1 MSTQTSTHR
10 PPSPQTLPRR
20 ERERLRQREELL
32 AAALELFA
40 EKGFHNV
47 SMHEIAQKA
56 EFAVGTLYKFFK
68 DKEDLYK
75 ALVRSRAERFHARLK
90 EILTQGDSE
99 DVLSMLKKYVAAKTA
114 LLTGG
119 AAMLRLY
126 FAETRGAS
134 FNLRAGLDK
143 EILKLY
149 DDLLESLAAVFR
161 RGVRKKIFRPLNP
174 YYMALALESLTNGF
188 LQCWIEDPERH
199 PYEANVPLIL
209 DIFCKGVV
217 RSESCRQP

>member
-1 MSTQTSTHR
+1 MNTE
-10 PPSPQTLPRR
+10 TLPRR
-20 ERERLRQREELL
+20 EREKLRQRDELL
-32 AAALELFA
+32 AAALDLFS

-75 ALVRSRAERFHARLK
+75 ALIRSRAERFHAALREVLARS
-90 EILTQGDSE
+90 DSE
-99 DVLSMLKKYVAAKTA
+99 DVLSVLKEYVAAKTA

-134 FNLRAGLDK
+134 FNIRAGLDR
-143 EILKLY
+143 EILELY
-149 DDLLESLAAVFR
+149 DDLVARLAAVFQA
-161 RGVRKKIFRPLNP
+161 GVRKKTFRPLDP
-174 YYMALALESLTNGF
+174 YYMAVALESLTNGF
-188 LQCWIEDPERH
+188 LQCWIEDPKRH

-209 DIFCKGVV
+209 DMFLGGVV
-217 RSESCRQP
+217 RK

>member
-1 MSTQTSTHR
+1 MTSNSQSRASGTVTGADR
-10 PPSPQTLPRR
+10 LPRR

-32 AAALELFA
+32 AAALELFS
-40 EKGFHNV
+40 ERGFHNV

-56 EFAVGTLYKFFK
+56 EFAVGTLYRFFK

-75 ALVRSRAERFHARLK
+75 ALIRSRAERFHARLK
-90 EILTQGDSE
+90 EILSESDSE
-99 DVLSMLKKYVAAKTA
+99 EPLSVLKKYVAAKAA
-114 LLTGG
+114 LVTGG

-143 EILKLY
+143 EILRLY

-161 RGVRKKIFRPLNP
+161 RGIRKKIFRPLDP
-174 YYMALALESLTNGF
+174 HYMAVALESLTNGF

-217 RSESCRQP
+217 RNG

>member
-1 MSTQTSTHR
+1 MFTLS
-10 PPSPQTLPRR
+10 SPEIAMNSEKLPRR
-20 ERERLRQREELL
+20 EREKLRQREELL
-32 AAALELFA
+32 AAALDLFS

-56 EFAVGTLYKFFK
+56 EFAVGTLYRFFK

-75 ALVRSRAERFHARLK
+75 ALIRSRAERFHATLNEVLARAD
-90 EILTQGDSE
+90 GE
-99 DVLSMLKKYVAAKTA
+99 DPLAVLKKYVEAKTA

-134 FNLRAGLDK
+134 FNIRAGLDR
-143 EILKLY
+143 EILELY
-149 DDLLESLAAVFR
+149 EDLVAKLAAVFES
-161 RGVRKKIFRPLNP
+161 GVRKKIFRPLDP

-209 DIFCKGVV
+209 DIFCRGVL
-217 RSESCRQP
+217 RK

>member
-1 MSTQTSTHR
+1 MSTE
-10 PPSPQTLPRR
+10 TLPRR

-32 AAALELFA
+32 SAARDLFA
-40 EKGFHNV
+40 EKGYHNV

-75 ALVRSRAERFHARLK
+75 ALIRSRAEKFHALLK
-90 EILTQGDSE
+90 AVLTQPGSE
-99 DVLSMLKKYVAAKTA
+99 DAISVIKNYVAAKTA

-134 FNLRAGLDK
+134 FNLRSGLDQ
-143 EILKLY
+143 EIRKLY
-149 DDLLESLAAVFR
+149 DDVLEALADVFR
-161 RGVRKKIFRPLNP
+161 TGIRKKVFRPLDP
-174 YYMALALESLTNGF
+174 YYMAVALESLTNGF

-209 DIFCKGVV
+209 DIFFQGVT
-217 RSESCRQP
+217 RK

>member
-1 MSTQTSTHR
+1 M
-10 PPSPQTLPRR
+10 PRR
-20 ERERLRQREELL
+20 EREKLRQRDELL
-32 AAALELFA
+32 AAAMELFS

-56 EFAVGTLYKFFK
+56 EFAVGTLYKFFR

-75 ALVRSRAERFHARLK
+75 ALIRSRAETFHATLK
-90 EILTQGDSE
+90 EILAGADRE
-99 DVLSMLKKYVAAKTA
+99 DVLGVLKKYMEAKTA

-134 FNLRAGLDK
+134 FNIRAGLDR
-143 EILKLY
+143 EILALY
-149 DDLLESLAAVFR
+149 DDLLASLAAVFEA
-161 RGVRKKIFRPLNP
+161 GVRKKIFRRLDP
-174 YYMALALESLTNGF
+174 YYMAVALESLTNGF
-188 LQCWIEDPERH
+188 LQCWIEDPQRH

-209 DIFCKGVV
+209 DVFCRGVS
-217 RSESCRQP
+217 RK

>member
-1 MSTQTSTHR
+1 META
-10 PPSPQTLPRR
+10 PLPRR
-20 ERERLRQREELL
+20 EREKLRQRDELL
-32 AAALELFA
+32 AAALDLFS

-56 EFAVGTLYKFFK
+56 EFAVGTLYKFFR

-75 ALVRSRAERFHARLK
+75 ALIRSRAERFHATLK
-90 EILTQGDSE
+90 EVLAQSDGE
-99 DVLSMLKKYVAAKTA
+99 DVLGVLKKYVEAKTA
-114 LLTGG
+114 LLSGG

-134 FNLRAGLDK
+134 FNIRSGLDR
-143 EILKLY
+143 EILALY
-149 DDLLESLAAVFR
+149 DDLLASLAAVLEA
-161 RGVRKKIFRPLNP
+161 GVRKKIFRPLNP
-174 YYMALALESLTNGF
+174 YYMALSLESLTNGF

-209 DIFCKGVV
+209 DIFCRGVL
-217 RSESCRQP
+217 RK

>member
-1 MSTQTSTHR
+1 MTTRSR
-10 PPSPQTLPRR
+10 PGARRRAVETAPLPRR
-20 ERERLRQREELL
+20 EREKLRQRDELL
-32 AAALELFA
+32 AAAMELFS

-56 EFAVGTLYKFFK
+56 EFAVGTLYRFFK

-75 ALVRSRAERFHARLK
+75 ALIRSRAERFHATLK
-90 EILTQGDSE
+90 EILAGADRE
-99 DVLSMLKKYVAAKTA
+99 DVLGVLKKYVEAKTA

-134 FNLRAGLDK
+134 FNIRSGLDR
-143 EILKLY
+143 EILALY
-149 DDLLESLAAVFR
+149 DDLLASLAAVFEA
-161 RGVRKKIFRPLNP
+161 GVRKKIFRPLNP
-174 YYMALALESLTNGF
+174 YYMALSLESLTNGF

-209 DIFCKGVV
+209 DIFCRGVL
-217 RSESCRQP
+217 RK